1 MEQVLELFG
10 NNRTPT
16 LDGISRLTIL
26 SMVINESLRLYPPV
40 FHITRE
46 VQREVKLGKLIL
58 PKEIE
63 VYIPNLAVHH
73 DPETWGEDAH
83 LFKPERF
90 ADGIAKASTAYSN
103 SSAAFLPF
111 GLGPRT
117 CVGINFG
124 ITEEKIALS
133 MILQRHRFRLSDKYV
148 HSPAHVLTICPK
160 HGLQIILEEL

>member
-1 MEQVLELFG
+1 MLNKRKEEEQLTSPATDFLGLLVKAYNG
-10 NNRTPT
+10 PDRHSSIT
-16 LDGISRLTIL
+16 LDDLINECKTFYVAGQETTASSLTWTL

-46 VQREVKLGKLIL
+46 VQREVK
-58 PKEIE
+58 
-63 VYIPNLAVHH
+63 
-73 DPETWGEDAH
+73 
-83 LFKPERF
+83 FKPERF
-90 ADGIAKASTAYSN
+90 ADGIAKAST
-103 SSAAFLPF
+103 FLPF